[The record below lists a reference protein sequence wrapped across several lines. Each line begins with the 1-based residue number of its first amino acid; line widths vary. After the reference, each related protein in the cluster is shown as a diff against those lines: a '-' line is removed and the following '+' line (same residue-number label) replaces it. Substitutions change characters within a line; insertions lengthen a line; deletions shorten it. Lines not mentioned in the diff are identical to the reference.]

1 MTIRV
6 NPNGI
11 DYPELIRQRN
21 VWACNKLL
29 ALLNEHHGNGEPAA
43 AAPVSD
49 VEPTAES
56 EPVVIAEPEPIPA
69 PLPVATEDRD
79 WLFVTPRPVTT
90 IKDIQRAVAKHYGFT
105 CMDMCSKRRT
115 AALAKARHV
124 AMYVVKSVTP
134 RSLPEIGY
142 YFGGRDHT
150 TVLHGVRKIDNLVA
164 ADEVFRAEVDGLKA
178 QFEAGQ

>member
-1 MTIRV
+1 MTIRIS
-6 NPNGI
+6 PDSI
-11 DYPELIRQRN
+11 DWTKAHHMRN
-21 VWACNKLL
+21 VAASNALL
-29 ALLNEHHGNGEPAA
+29 ARLNRYHGGGEPAVV
-43 AAPVSD
+43 AP
-49 VEPTAES
+49 
-56 EPVVIAEPEPIPA
+56 EPEPIAVPEPTVEPEPA
-69 PLPVATEDRD
+69 PPPVATENRD

-134 RSLPEIGY
+134 RSLREIGY

>member
-11 DYPELIRQRN
+11 DYPELVRQRN

-29 ALLNEHHGNGEPAA
+29 VLLNEHHGA
-43 AAPVSD
+43 AAPAGDPEPVEA
-49 VEPTAES
+49 VAAPEPT
-56 EPVVIAEPEPIPA
+56 PEPIPA
-69 PLPVATEDRD
+69 PPPVATEDRD

-90 IKDIQRAVAKHYGFT
+90 IKDIQCAVAKHYGFT

-164 ADEVFRAEVDGLKA
+164 ADEVFRAEVAGLKA